1 MGPVPSP
8 GSGYMHLQIWQPL
21 WKTDSGLPVSGLSAQ
36 KLLGS
41 SKHFLPQPGLEARGS
56 KEPQAAVPQV

>member
-1 MGPVPSP
+1 
-8 GSGYMHLQIWQPL
+8 MHLQIWQPL

-56 KEPQAAVPQV
+56 KEPQAAVPRV